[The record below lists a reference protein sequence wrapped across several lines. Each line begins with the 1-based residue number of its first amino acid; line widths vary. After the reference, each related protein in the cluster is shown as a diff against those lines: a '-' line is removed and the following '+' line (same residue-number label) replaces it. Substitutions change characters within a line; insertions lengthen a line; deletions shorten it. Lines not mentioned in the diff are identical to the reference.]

1 VPAKTLLKLNDRSD
15 ETAKSDLG
23 SVWGHRVKPSTK
35 SEMGKHGGPVSIS
48 VGFRTDAAWPHRQSK
63 EPGRFARL
71 VLACPV
77 RQPHRRRSGT
87 ILRWIYITIAK
98 LSSSRCS
105 TSIEHPD
112 SSTRVAASIAAFED
126 TP

>member
-1 VPAKTLLKLNDRSD
+1 MGAQSQAIHQAGDG
-15 ETAKSDLG
+15 ETWRAGVDLG
-23 SVWGHRVKPSTK
+23 RLPYRG
-35 SEMGKHGGPVSIS
+35 SERLAITGQT
-48 VGFRTDAAWPHRQSK
+48 RRNAAWPHRQSK

-112 SSTRVAASIAAFED
+112 SSTRVAASI
-126 TP
+126 